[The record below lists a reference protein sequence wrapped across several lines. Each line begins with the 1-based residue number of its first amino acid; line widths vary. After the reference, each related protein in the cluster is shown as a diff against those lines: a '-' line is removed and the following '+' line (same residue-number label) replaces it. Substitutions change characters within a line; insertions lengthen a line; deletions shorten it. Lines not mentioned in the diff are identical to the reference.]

1 MAVEA
6 GGIGARLRAGRE
18 KLGLTVLQVAER
30 IHTDPKIVEAIE
42 AENYEALGAPVYAR
56 GHIGHYAELVGESGS
71 ELNQLYSRQ
80 SKVAQPDLTRIV
92 KAPAGTNSSK
102 LVAPA
107 LLVIAVFAVAGAIW
121 WVSALSKK
129 KPQLAE
135 THVVGDEEAS
145 SDAAGAPPDSTG
157 AGGPE
162 SAATPGGA
170 TAPGGTTAAGGATGR
185 GTGTAAGTGTATS
198 AGGASAQTGSQG
210 GPRAPGATT
219 SAADRGSPPGAMAM
233 QPRPGTPSAMSMQ
246 PRPGSPG
253 AMTMQPRPGSGG
265 TGGSANAGG
274 TAPAR
279 SGAASGSS
287 AATSAQAARSTNS
300 GPAAAASGGSARTA
314 SGVDA
319 TRAGSGATSTQS
331 RGAESRA
338 GSGTTSTQSR
348 AAESR
353 TAPGAAAAPQ
363 TPTRVASASPTRPTA
378 ASVAPAPTGAPAA
391 SAAASVPEA
400 VSAPPRAKNQ
410 SQITLRYSSDSWT
423 EVYDASGARLFYDV
437 GAANSVQTVV
447 GTPPLRV
454 VLGNASGVSVEY
466 NGHSKPIAKMSRPD
480 GSVQFSINR
489 SGQVV
494 RAKPVAD
501 GG

>member
-42 AENYEALGAPVYAR
+42 ADNFEALGAPVYAR

-71 ELNQLYSRQ
+71 ELNQLYSHQ

-92 KAPAGTNSSK
+92 KAPVGTDSSK

-107 LLVIAVFAVAGAIW
+107 LLVLAVFAVAGAIW

-129 KPQLAE
+129 KPQMSE
-135 THVVGDEEAS
+135 THVVGDETPAS
-145 SDAAGAPPDSTG
+145 A
-157 AGGPE
+157 
-162 SAATPGGA
+162 SAASPADSSTALEGASVPGGA
-170 TAPGGTTAAGGATGR
+170 IGSSVQGGAP
-185 GTGTAAGTGTATS
+185 
-198 AGGASAQTGSQG
+198 GASARTG
-210 GPRAPGATT
+210 GPT
-219 SAADRGSPPGAMAM
+219 SPADRGPPAGAMAM
-233 QPRPGTPSAMSMQ
+233 QPRPVQPPASTVSPAHSASAPAATMAMQAPPASTSASVMSMQ
-246 PRPGSPG
+246 QRPGG
-253 AMTMQPRPGSGG
+253 TSGG
-265 TGGSANAGG
+265 GTTAGSTTAGSAAPTPPRSA
-274 TAPAR
+274 TAVSQAT
-279 SGAASGSS
+279 
-287 AATSAQAARSTNS
+287 TSARARSTKGS
-300 GPAAAASGGSARTA
+300 GSASAPTGSAHSAPTSQSTHTASAQPHAAAAQTRTA
-314 SGVDA
+314 F
-319 TRAGSGATSTQS
+319 
-331 RGAESRA
+331 
-338 GSGTTSTQSR
+338 
-348 AAESR
+348 
-353 TAPGAAAAPQ
+353 
-363 TPTRVASASPTRPTA
+363 ASPTRPA
-378 ASVAPAPTGAPAA
+378 AVSAAAA
-391 SAAASVPEA
+391 SAPETTTPAA
-400 VSAPPRAKNQ
+400 APPRAKNQ
-410 SQITLRYSSDSWT
+410 SQVTLRYSSDSWT

-437 GAANSVQTVV
+437 GAANSVKTVV

-466 NGHSKPIAKMSRPD
+466 NGHSKPIAKLSRPD

>member
-129 KPQLAE
+129 KPQLSE
-135 THVVGDEEAS
+135 THVVGEEEAPAS
-145 SDAAGAPPDSTG
+145 APPSEGTAMQAQPPVPASPGAGAVQGSPGASSSGGSTQG
-157 AGGPE
+157 RSGV
-162 SAATPGGA
+162 SPGGA
-170 TAPGGTTAAGGATGR
+170 AMQGRPGVSPGGAAMQGRPGASPSGTATQGRAAVSAGGATPGR
-185 GTGTAAGTGTATS
+185 SGASPGATATPGRPGASPGGTATPGRS
-198 AGGASAQTGSQG
+198 ASA
-210 GPRAPGATT
+210 
-219 SAADRGSPPGAMAM
+219 
-233 QPRPGTPSAMSMQ
+233 PSA
-246 PRPGSPG
+246 
-253 AMTMQPRPGSGG
+253 T
-265 TGGSANAGG
+265 
-274 TAPAR
+274 
-279 SGAASGSS
+279 GAAVPS
-287 AATSAQAARSTNS
+287 
-300 GPAAAASGGSARTA
+300 
-314 SGVDA
+314 
-319 TRAGSGATSTQS
+319 
-331 RGAESRA
+331 
-338 GSGTTSTQSR
+338 
-348 AAESR
+348 
-353 TAPGAAAAPQ
+353 
-363 TPTRVASASPTRPTA
+363 
-378 ASVAPAPTGAPAA
+378 APAPVR
-391 SAAASVPEA
+391 S
-400 VSAPPRAKNQ
+400 KNQ
-410 SQITLRYSSDSWT
+410 AQVTLRYAADSWT
-423 EVYDASGARLFYDV
+423 EVYDASGTRLFYDV

-454 VLGNASGVSVEY
+454 VLGNASGVAVEF
-466 NGHSKPIAKMSRPD
+466 NGHNTSVAKLALPD

-489 SGQVV
+489 SGRVV
-494 RAKPVAD
+494 RAKPVGD

>member
-42 AENYEALGAPVYAR
+42 AENFEALGAPVYAR

-71 ELNQLYSRQ
+71 ELNQLYSNV
-80 SKVAQPDLTRIV
+80 SKVAQPDLRRIV
-92 KAPAGTNSSK
+92 KVPAGTNSSK

-129 KPQLAE
+129 KPQLSD
-135 THVVGDEEAS
+135 THVVGEETPAT
-145 SDAAGAPPDSTG
+145 AAPGS
-157 AGGPE
+157 E
-162 SAATPGGA
+162 SATP
-170 TAPGGTTAAGGATGR
+170 
-185 GTGTAAGTGTATS
+185 AAGTAP
-198 AGGASAQTGSQG
+198 AGEPTQAGASAT
-210 GPRAPGATT
+210 P
-219 SAADRGSPPGAMAM
+219 ADRGPPPGAMAM
-233 QPRPGTPSAMSMQ
+233 QARPGP
-246 PRPGSPG
+246 PGSV
-253 AMTMQPRPGSGG
+253 AMQARPAPQGTMAMQGRP
-265 TGGSANAGG
+265 
-274 TAPAR
+274 
-279 SGAASGSS
+279 SS
-287 AATSAQAARSTNS
+287 AGSTSAP
-300 GPAAAASGGSARTA
+300 PAPTHRTA
-314 SGVDA
+314 TA
-319 TRAGSGATSTQS
+319 QT
-331 RGAESRA
+331 
-338 GSGTTSTQSR
+338 
-348 AAESR
+348 R
-353 TAPGAAAAPQ
+353 TAGAQ
-363 TPTRVASASPTRPTA
+363 TRVASASPPPAQAT
-378 ASVAPAPTGAPAA
+378 SAPAPATATQ
-391 SAAASVPEA
+391 
-400 VSAPPRAKNQ
+400 PRAKNQ
-410 SQITLRYSSDSWT
+410 SQVTLRYSADSWT

-466 NGHSKPIAKMSRPD
+466 NGHSKPISKLSRPD

>member
-42 AENYEALGAPVYAR
+42 AENFEALGAPVYAR

-71 ELNQLYSRQ
+71 ELNQLYSNV

-92 KAPAGTNSSK
+92 KAPAGTNSNK

-129 KPQLAE
+129 KPQLSE
-135 THVVGDEEAS
+135 THVVGEE
-145 SDAAGAPPDSTG
+145 
-157 AGGPE
+157 
-162 SAATPGGA
+162 TPA
-170 TAPGGTTAAGGATGR
+170 TA
-185 GTGTAAGTGTATS
+185 
-198 AGGASAQTGSQG
+198 
-210 GPRAPGATT
+210 APG
-219 SAADRGSPPGAMAM
+219 SES
-233 QPRPGTPSAMSMQ
+233 QTPA
-246 PRPGSPG
+246 P
-253 AMTMQPRPGSGG
+253 
-265 TGGSANAGG
+265 G
-274 TAPAR
+274 TAPAEEPTQAGASGTPADRGPPPGATAMQARPGPQGSMAMQARPAPRGTMAMQGGPASAGASTPAQAPR
-279 SGAASGSS
+279 SVGTSGAPTASAAQRPGAAS
-287 AATSAQAARSTNS
+287 ST
-300 GPAAAASGGSARTA
+300 RTA
-314 SGVDA
+314 SA
-319 TRAGSGATSTQS
+319 PPAPTH
-331 RGAESRA
+331 
-338 GSGTTSTQSR
+338 
-348 AAESR
+348 R
-353 TAPGAAAAPQ
+353 TATPQ
-363 TPTRVASASPTRPTA
+363 TRIAGAQTRVASASPPPAQTT
-378 ASVAPAPTGAPAA
+378 SAPAP
-391 SAAASVPEA
+391 AAATQ
-400 VSAPPRAKNQ
+400 PRAKNQ
-410 SQITLRYSSDSWT
+410 SQVTLRYSADSWT

-454 VLGNASGVSVEY
+454 VLGNASGVAVEY
-466 NGHSKPIAKMSRPD
+466 NGHSKPISKLSRPD

>member
-42 AENYEALGAPVYAR
+42 AENFEALGAPVYAR

-71 ELNQLYSRQ
+71 ELNQLYSNV

-92 KAPAGTNSSK
+92 KAPAGTNSNK

-129 KPQLAE
+129 KPQLSD
-135 THVVGDEEAS
+135 THVVGEETPAT
-145 SDAAGAPPDSTG
+145 AAPGS
-157 AGGPE
+157 E
-162 SAATPGGA
+162 SATATPG
-170 TAPGGTTAAGGATGR
+170 TAPAGEPTQA
-185 GTGTAAGTGTATS
+185 
-198 AGGASAQTGSQG
+198 GASAT
-210 GPRAPGATT
+210 P
-219 SAADRGSPPGAMAM
+219 ADRGPQPGAMAM
-233 QPRPGTPSAMSMQ
+233 QARPGPQGSMAMQARPAPQGTMAIQGGPASAGSTAASAPQ
-246 PRPGSPG
+246 RPG
-253 AMTMQPRPGSGG
+253 A
-265 TGGSANAGG
+265 
-274 TAPAR
+274 AP
-279 SGAASGSS
+279 
-287 AATSAQAARSTNS
+287 ST
-300 GPAAAASGGSARTA
+300 RTA
-314 SGVDA
+314 SA
-319 TRAGSGATSTQS
+319 PPAPTH
-331 RGAESRA
+331 
-338 GSGTTSTQSR
+338 
-348 AAESR
+348 R
-353 TAPGAAAAPQ
+353 TATPQ
-363 TPTRVASASPTRPTA
+363 TRTVGAQTRVASASPPPAQTT
-378 ASVAPAPTGAPAA
+378 SAPAP
-391 SAAASVPEA
+391 AAATQ
-400 VSAPPRAKNQ
+400 PRAKNQ
-410 SQITLRYSSDSWT
+410 SQVTLRYSADSWT

-454 VLGNASGVSVEY
+454 VLGNASGVAVEY
-466 NGHSKPIAKMSRPD
+466 NGHSKPIAKLSRPD

>member
-42 AENYEALGAPVYAR
+42 AENFEALGAPVYAR

-71 ELNQLYSRQ
+71 ELNQLYSNV

-92 KAPAGTNSSK
+92 KAPVGTDSSK

-129 KPQLAE
+129 KPQLSD
-135 THVVGDEEAS
+135 THVVGEETPAT
-145 SDAAGAPPDSTG
+145 AAPGS
-157 AGGPE
+157 E
-162 SAATPGGA
+162 SATP
-170 TAPGGTTAAGGATGR
+170 AP
-185 GTGTAAGTGTATS
+185 
-198 AGGASAQTGSQG
+198 
-210 GPRAPGATT
+210 
-219 SAADRGSPPGAMAM
+219 
-233 QPRPGTPSAMSMQ
+233 
-246 PRPGSPG
+246 
-253 AMTMQPRPGSGG
+253 
-265 TGGSANAGG
+265 G
-274 TAPAR
+274 TAPAGEPTQAGTSATPADRGPPLGATAMQGRPSSAGATSSPSRSGSAGSGGATSASSR
-279 SGAASGSS
+279 SGAAGSS
-287 AATSAQAARSTNS
+287 ASAQALSAGSNGST
-300 GPAAAASGGSARTA
+300 AASAPQRPGAASSTRTA
-314 SGVDA
+314 SAPPAPTHRTA
-319 TRAGSGATSTQS
+319 TAQ
-331 RGAESRA
+331 
-338 GSGTTSTQSR
+338 
-348 AAESR
+348 SR
-353 TAPGAAAAPQ
+353 TAGAQ
-363 TPTRVASASPTRPTA
+363 TRVASASPTPAQAT
-378 ASVAPAPTGAPAA
+378 SAPAP
-391 SAAASVPEA
+391 AAATQ
-400 VSAPPRAKNQ
+400 PRAKNQ
-410 SQITLRYSSDSWT
+410 SQVTLRYSADSWT
-423 EVYDASGARLFYDV
+423 EVYDASGSRLFYDV

-466 NGHSKPIAKMSRPD
+466 NGHSKAISKLSRPD